1 MDACSKIKSVLA
13 FNRMQIKEFAQ
24 LLNEKTGTNKYN
36 AKNLSAKLLRD
47 SISFKE
53 AEMMLNLLGYE
64 VQIVETRDL

>member
-1 MDACSKIKSVLA
+1 MNICDKIKSILVL
-13 FNRMQIKEFAQ
+13 NRVQIKEFAQ
-24 LLNEKTGTNKYN
+24 LLNEKNGTNKYSGN
-36 AKNLSAKLLRD
+36 NLSAKLLRD